1 MDGVT
6 VIFMSTVINRV
17 TEQFKRAFL
26 DQTEL
31 KDETKG
37 ALILFT
43 SLLLGVLT
51 VVLMFPATNLFVG
64 LGSAPLAEL
73 IATGIVIG
81 GLANGIDFLAKKL
94 EPTVTTSSKS
104 TLTVVGTE
112 EKTALPP
119 AV

>member
-6 VIFMSTVINRV
+6 VIFLSTVINRV
-17 TEQFKRAFL
+17 TEQLKRAFL

-37 ALILFT
+37 ALILFV
-43 SLLLGVLT
+43 SLFLGVAT

-64 LGSAPLAEL
+64 LGSSALAEL

-94 EPTVTTSSKS
+94 EPPTVSKVS
-104 TLTVVGTE
+104 KLEVVATE
-112 EKTALPP
+112 EKQA
-119 AV
+119 A

>member
-6 VIFMSTVINRV
+6 VIFLSTVINRV
-17 TEQFKRAFL
+17 TEQLKRAFL
-26 DQTEL
+26 DQTQL

-94 EPTVTTSSKS
+94 DPPTTGAVLAISGEPVTATAEVTV
-104 TLTVVGTE
+104 G
-112 EKTALPP
+112 
-119 AV
+119 